1 MKDVNEK
8 SERLNEDCKRKERDV
23 DKDVNGKK
31 DTLVMS

>member
-8 SERLNEDCKRKERDV
+8 SERLNGDRKRKERDV